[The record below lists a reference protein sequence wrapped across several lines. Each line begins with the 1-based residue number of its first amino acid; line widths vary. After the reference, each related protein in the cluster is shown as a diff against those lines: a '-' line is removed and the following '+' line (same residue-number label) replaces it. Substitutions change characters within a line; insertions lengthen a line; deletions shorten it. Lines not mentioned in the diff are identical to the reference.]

1 MNKQPVQLVLPCVER
16 HEGDLDYYYE
26 RADKHRLQLEKSID
40 RRSVEGLTEIVYV
53 YDIDMTTFKR
63 PKIFCSKLMFNFKRG
78 FYLKYD
84 LATYIFWDSFIVSLF
99 DQPLPLANEM
109 KDRLAR
115 GCKVG
120 VYTARQ
126 YRWFS
131 YLWCYL
137 KIGKGLSFVKF
148 RPKNDK
154 TTDVELKER
163 YLKECLFEYDFF
175 NTAKIVAYDDNV
187 DILSMYRQN
196 EIECYLP

>member
-1 MNKQPVQLVLPCVER
+1 MNKRPVQLVLPCVER

-26 RADKHRLQLEKSID
+26 RADKHRLQLERAID
-40 RRSVEGLTEIVYV
+40 RQNVYV
-53 YDIDMTTFKR
+53 YDLDMTTFKR
-63 PKIFCSKLMFNFKRG
+63 PKIFCCKLMFNFKRG
-78 FYLKYD
+78 FYWKYD
-84 LATYIFWDSFIVSLF
+84 LATYIFWDSFLVSLF

-109 KDRLAR
+109 KERLAR
-115 GCKVG
+115 GQKVG

-154 TTDVELKER
+154 TADVELKER
-163 YLKECLFEYDFF
+163 YLKECLFEYDYF
-175 NTAKIVAYDDNV
+175 NSSHIVAYDDNE

-196 EIECYLP
+196 EIECYRP

>member
-1 MNKQPVQLVLPCVER
+1 MNKKQPVQLVLPCVER

-26 RADKHRLQLEKSID
+26 RADKHRLQLERAID
-40 RRSVEGLTEIVYV
+40 QQNVYV
-53 YDIDMTTFKR
+53 YDLDMTTFKR
-63 PKIFCSKLMFNFKRG
+63 PKIFCSKLKFSFKRG
-78 FYLKYD
+78 FYWEYD
-84 LATYIFWDSFIVSLF
+84 LATYIFFDSFLVSLF
-99 DQPLPLANEM
+99 DQPLPLAKEL
-109 KDRLAR
+109 KERLAR
-115 GCKVG
+115 GQKVG

-163 YLKECLFEYDFF
+163 YLKECLFEYDYF
-175 NTAKIVAYDDNV
+175 NSSHIVAYDDNE

>member
-1 MNKQPVQLVLPCVER
+1 MNEKQPVQLVLPCVER

-26 RADKHRLQLEKSID
+26 RADKHRLQLERAID
-40 RRSVEGLTEIVYV
+40 QQNVYV
-53 YDIDMTTFKR
+53 YDLDMTTFKR
-63 PKIFCSKLMFNFKRG
+63 PKIFCSKLKFSFKRG
-78 FYLKYD
+78 FYWKYD
-84 LATYIFWDSFIVSLF
+84 LATYIFWDSFFVSLF

-109 KDRLAR
+109 KERLAR
-115 GCKVG
+115 GQKVG

-154 TTDVELKER
+154 TADVELKER
-163 YLKECLFEYDFF
+163 YLKECLFEYDYF
-175 NTAKIVAYDDNV
+175 NSSHIVAYDDNE
-187 DILSMYRQN
+187 DLLSMYRQN
-196 EIECYLP
+196 EIECYRP

>member
-26 RADKHRLQLEKSID
+26 RADRHRLQLERAID
-40 RRSVEGLTEIVYV
+40 RQNVYV
-53 YDIDMTTFKR
+53 YDLDMTTFKR

-78 FYLKYD
+78 FYWKYD
-84 LATYIFWDSFIVSLF
+84 LATYIFFDSFLVSLF

-109 KDRLAR
+109 KERLAR
-115 GCKVG
+115 GQKVG
-120 VYTARQ
+120 IYTARQ

-154 TTDVELKER
+154 TADVELKER
-163 YLKECLFEYDFF
+163 YLKECLFEYDYF
-175 NTAKIVAYDDNV
+175 NSSHIVAYDDNE

>member
-1 MNKQPVQLVLPCVER
+1 
-16 HEGDLDYYYE
+16 
-26 RADKHRLQLEKSID
+26 
-40 RRSVEGLTEIVYV
+40 
-53 YDIDMTTFKR
+53 
-63 PKIFCSKLMFNFKRG
+63 MFNFKRG
-78 FYLKYD
+78 FYWKYD
-84 LATYIFWDSFIVSLF
+84 LATYIFFDSFIVSLF
-99 DQPLPLANEM
+99 DQPLPLAKEL
-109 KDRLAR
+109 KERLAR
-115 GCKVG
+115 GQKVG

-163 YLKECLFEYDFF
+163 YLKECLFEYDYF
-175 NTAKIVAYDDNV
+175 NTAKIVAYDDNE

-196 EIECYLP
+196 EIECYRP

>member
-1 MNKQPVQLVLPCVER
+1 M
-16 HEGDLDYYYE
+16 
-26 RADKHRLQLEKSID
+26 
-40 RRSVEGLTEIVYV
+40 
-53 YDIDMTTFKR
+53 
-63 PKIFCSKLMFNFKRG
+63 
-78 FYLKYD
+78 
-84 LATYIFWDSFIVSLF
+84 SLF

-109 KDRLAR
+109 KERLAR
-115 GCKVG
+115 GQKVG

-154 TTDVELKER
+154 TADVELKER
-163 YLKECLFEYDFF
+163 YLKECLFEYDYF
-175 NTAKIVAYDDNV
+175 NSSHIVAYDDNE

-196 EIECYLP
+196 EIECYRP

>member
-26 RADKHRLQLEKSID
+26 RADRHRLQLERAID
-40 RRSVEGLTEIVYV
+40 RQNVYV
-53 YDIDMTTFKR
+53 YDLDMTTFKR

-78 FYLKYD
+78 FYWKYD
-84 LATYIFWDSFIVSLF
+84 LATYIFFDSFIVSLF
-99 DQPLPLANEM
+99 DKPLPLAKEM
-109 KDRLAR
+109 KERLAR
-115 GCKVG
+115 GQKVG
-120 VYTARQ
+120 IYTARQ

-154 TTDVELKER
+154 TADVELKER
-163 YLKECLFEYDFF
+163 YLKECLFEYDYF
-175 NTAKIVAYDDNV
+175 NSSHIVAYDDNE

>member
-1 MNKQPVQLVLPCVER
+1 MNKRPVQLVLPCVER

-26 RADKHRLQLEKSID
+26 RADRHRLQLERAID
-40 RRSVEGLTEIVYV
+40 RQNVYV
-53 YDIDMTTFKR
+53 YDLDMTTFKS
-63 PKIFCSKLMFNFKRG
+63 PKIYCSKLKFSFKRG
-78 FYLKYD
+78 FYWKYD
-84 LATYIFWDSFIVSLF
+84 LATYIFWDSFLVSLF

-109 KDRLAR
+109 KERLAR
-115 GCKVG
+115 GQKVG
-120 VYTARQ
+120 IYTARQ

-154 TTDVELKER
+154 TADVELKER
-163 YLKECLFEYDFF
+163 YLKECLFEYDYF
-175 NTAKIVAYDDNV
+175 NSSHIVAYDDNE

>member
-1 MNKQPVQLVLPCVER
+1 MNEKQPVQLVLPCVER

-26 RADKHRLQLEKSID
+26 RADRHRLQLERAID
-40 RRSVEGLTEIVYV
+40 RQNVYV
-53 YDIDMTTFKR
+53 YDLDMTTFKR

-78 FYLKYD
+78 FYWKYD
-84 LATYIFWDSFIVSLF
+84 LATYIFFDSFIVSLF
-99 DQPLPLANEM
+99 DQPLPLAKEM
-109 KDRLAR
+109 KERLAR
-115 GCKVG
+115 GQKVG

-154 TTDVELKER
+154 TADVELKER
-163 YLKECLFEYDFF
+163 YLKECLFEYDYF
-175 NTAKIVAYDDNV
+175 NSSHIVAYDDNE

>member
-1 MNKQPVQLVLPCVER
+1 MNKRPVQLVLPCVER

-26 RADKHRLQLEKSID
+26 RADRHRLQLERAID
-40 RRSVEGLTEIVYV
+40 RQNVYV
-53 YDIDMTTFKR
+53 YDLDMTTFKR
-63 PKIFCSKLMFNFKRG
+63 PKIFCSKLKFSFKRG
-78 FYLKYD
+78 FYWKYD
-84 LATYIFWDSFIVSLF
+84 LATYIFWDSFLVSLF

-109 KDRLAR
+109 KERLAR
-115 GCKVG
+115 GQKVG
-120 VYTARQ
+120 IYTARQ

-154 TTDVELKER
+154 TADVELKER
-163 YLKECLFEYDFF
+163 YLKECLFEYDYF
-175 NTAKIVAYDDNV
+175 NSSHIVAYDDNE

>member
-1 MNKQPVQLVLPCVER
+1 MRNKRPVQLVLPCVER
-16 HEGDLDYYYE
+16 HEADLDYYYE
-26 RADKHRLQLEKSID
+26 RADRHRMQMTKNNDLQK
-40 RRSVEGLTEIVYV
+40 VYV
-53 YDIDMTTFKR
+53 YDLDMTTFKR

-78 FYLKYD
+78 FYWKYD
-84 LATYIFWDSFIVSLF
+84 LATYIFWDSFLVSLF
-99 DQPLPLANEM
+99 DQPLPLAKEL
-109 KDRLAR
+109 KERLAN
-115 GCKVG
+115 GQKVG

-154 TTDVELKER
+154 TADVELKER
-163 YLKECLFEYDFF
+163 YLKECLFKYDYFSF
-175 NTAKIVAYDDNV
+175 ADIVAYDDNE

-196 EIECYLP
+196 EIECYRP